1 MQKLFGARNSLTGL
15 AALFSFCPV
24 RNEHTR
30 RQAEN
35 IVDASLNAP
44 ITKTKQ
50 RRFGYNGER
59 W

>member
-1 MQKLFGARNSLTGL
+1 
-15 AALFSFCPV
+15 V